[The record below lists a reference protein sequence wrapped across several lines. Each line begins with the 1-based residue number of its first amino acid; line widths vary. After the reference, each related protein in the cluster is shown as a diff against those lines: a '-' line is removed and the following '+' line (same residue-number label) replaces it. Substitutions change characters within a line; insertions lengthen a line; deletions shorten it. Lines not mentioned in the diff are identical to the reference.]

1 MKPCKVCGKK
11 DGKCKTCSESNKA
24 LVEVIKLLSKKKKK
38 GKKKG
43 KGASLKEYVKNK
55 MLLDLQAKLTG
66 SGGGSDYRVKT
77 ANLDTE
83 TIKKELLELKEAQ
96 KAVTKV
102 KPVAAPLAL
111 SYEPEE
117 IDYRTLPWTSPP
129 PKKDRAIIEEI
140 DDEVQRLEKRR
151 TILVKHMREA
161 ESDRNPILQKENQE
175 KITEIDKKVKQLNT
189 QKIVYNTR
197 RRESEKKRVD
207 ALLEKT
213 LLERQ
218 RLDQEDQ
225 KHEEKKELKKQLK
238 KDFDALNAK
247 PRDER
252 HAHFNTAR
260 LNEAAVLRA
269 KQAIFDDDDE
279 DEDASASPAAAAAA
293 AAMSSPV
300 AVPAEPPRSTTAR
313 RSRSADVVPDMPV
326 ARPKG
331 RPKSQRTLFEE
342 AVAKQNS
349 EQEADVRRKF

>member
-38 GKKKG
+38 NKKKG

-55 MLLDLQAKLTG
+55 MLLDLQSKLTG

-83 TIKKELLELKEAQ
+83 SIKKELLELKEAQ

-102 KPVAAPLAL
+102 KPVTAPLAL

-129 PKKDRAIIEEI
+129 PKKERAIIEEI

-151 TILVKHMREA
+151 TVLVKHMNEA

-175 KITEIDKKVKQLNT
+175 KITNIDKQVKQLNT

-197 RRESEKKRVD
+197 RRVAEKKRVD

-213 LLERQ
+213 LLDRQ

-225 KHEEKKELKKQLK
+225 KHEDKKEVKKQLK
-238 KDFDALNAK
+238 ENFDALNAK

-252 HAHFNTAR
+252 HAQFNVAR
-260 LNEAAVLRA
+260 FNEAAIARA
-269 KQAIFDDDDE
+269 KQAMIGDE
-279 DEDASASPAAAAAA
+279 DEDTSAPAPAASIAA

-300 AVPAEPPRSTTAR
+300 AVPVEPPRSTT
-313 RSRSADVVPDMPV
+313 

-331 RPKSQRTLFEE
+331 RPKSQQTLFEE

-349 EQEADVRRKF
+349 EHAADVQRKF